1 MIPNVAATNCPLTY
15 QGKWA
20 PGTNGIIGDSPALR
34 TVLAEVE
41 RVAPTDSTV
50 LVLGETG
57 TGKELI
63 ARAIHN
69 LSPRSD
75 RPFVSLN
82 CAAIPAELLESE
94 LFGHEKG
101 AFTGA
106 IAPRIGRFEMADA
119 GTLFLDEIGDIPL
132 ALQPKLLRVLQEQ
145 EFERVGSGTTHRI
158 NVRLVAATHRDLT
171 QMVSQREFRM
181 DLYYRLNVFPVELP
195 PLRERRQDIPQLVS
209 HFVELF
215 SRRMGKRI
223 SHIPQDTVDAFTSY
237 SWPGNVRELQNLIE
251 RAVIRADNGVLP
263 NPLRK
268 PDSKPDVP
276 TPALVAPTPAPGTFW
291 DSQRDLILQALRR
304 TGWVVGGPRGAA
316 ARLGLKRTSLI
327 TKMKKLGIAR
337 PVRANDMDELNEDR
351 DREQWWRPAAG

>member
-1 MIPNVAATNCPLTY
+1 VA
-15 QGKWA
+15 
-20 PGTNGIIGDSPALR
+20 S
-34 TVLAEVE
+34 
-41 RVAPTDSTV
+41 TDSTV

-69 LSPRSD
+69 LSPRCH

-82 CAAIPAELLESE
+82 CAAIPDDLLESE

-106 IAPRIGRFEMADA
+106 IAPRIGRFEMADT
-119 GTLFLDEIGDIPL
+119 GTLFPDEIGDIPF

-158 NVRLVAATHRDLT
+158 SVRLVAATHRDLT
-171 QMVSQREFRM
+171 QMVSQKEFRM

-209 HFVELF
+209 HFVEIL
-215 SRRMGKRI
+215 SRRMGKQI
-223 SHIPQDTVDAFTSY
+223 NHIPQETVEAFTAY

-268 PDSKPDVP
+268 PDARP
-276 TPALVAPTPAPGTFW
+276 VAPTPAPVVPTSAPGTFW
-291 DSQRDLILQALRR
+291 DSQRDLILQALRG
-304 TGWVVGGPRGAA
+304 TGWVVGGPHGAA

-327 TKMKKLGIAR
+327 TKMKKLGISK
-337 PVRANDMDELNEDR
+337 PVRENEVDDLNQHGE
-351 DREQWWRPAAG
+351 REQWWRPAAG

>member
-1 MIPNVAATNCPLTY
+1 
-15 QGKWA
+15 
-20 PGTNGIIGDSPALR
+20 
-34 TVLAEVE
+34 
-41 RVAPTDSTV
+41 
-50 LVLGETG
+50 
-57 TGKELI
+57 
-63 ARAIHN
+63 
-69 LSPRSD
+69 
-75 RPFVSLN
+75 
-82 CAAIPAELLESE
+82 
-94 LFGHEKG
+94 
-101 AFTGA
+101 
-106 IAPRIGRFEMADA
+106 MADA

-145 EFERVGSGTTHRI
+145 EFERVGSGTTHRV

-223 SHIPQDTVDAFTSY
+223 SHIPQDTVDAFASY

-268 PDSKPDVP
+268 PDAKPVAPILVP
-276 TPALVAPTPAPGTFW
+276 VAPTPAPGTFW
-291 DSQRDLILQALRR
+291 DSQRDLILQALRG

-337 PVRANDMDELNEDR
+337 PVQANDMNELSEDR